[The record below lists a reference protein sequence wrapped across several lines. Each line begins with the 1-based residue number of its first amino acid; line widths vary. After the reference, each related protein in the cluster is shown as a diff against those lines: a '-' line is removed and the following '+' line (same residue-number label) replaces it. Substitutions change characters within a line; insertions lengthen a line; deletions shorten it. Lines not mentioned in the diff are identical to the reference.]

1 VIKNLREFA
10 IIGVALISVSSL
22 LLAEDSNITNTT
34 TSTSTVTSNNTNNN
48 TNNNTVNSTSSA
60 TNTNNNT
67 NINNTTISQ
76 TTNATNTNNN
86 TNTTTSTSNV
96 TSNIT
101 QTQDVTN
108 NSTIASTSVGT
119 NTNVNTNNNTNSS
132 NNVNANT
139 STSTSSVST
148 ESINQNTNQNTNV
161 NTNQNN
167 SNSVS
172 RNDSTQKVTQRVK
185 SPPPSAIAPS
195 IMSYSQDLC
204 TTGASSAVQTQF
216 FGIST
221 GRSVRDENCETLKLS
236 KGLYDM
242 GMKVAAVAL
251 LCGES
256 TGKVH
261 RAMKMAGTPCPYNGL
276 IGTEAQAAWDEN
288 QEDRPDWN
296 QIKKKQSSQEFKA
309 YTKPKFCK
317 KYPTHK
323 ICTNS

>member
-1 VIKNLREFA
+1 MIKNLREFA

-48 TNNNTVNSTSSA
+48 TNNNTITSTSVA
-60 TNTNNNT
+60 TNNN
-67 NINNTTISQ
+67 NNVNTSTI
-76 TTNATNTNNN
+76 TTNATNNN
-86 TNTTTSTSNV
+86 TNTTTSTSDV

-101 QTQDVTN
+101 QTQNVTN
-108 NSTIASTSVGT
+108 NNTSAITSTSTASNT
-119 NTNVNTNNNTNSS
+119 NLNTNNSSNVNTNTS
-132 NNVNANT
+132 N
-139 STSTSSVST
+139 STSSVST
-148 ESINQNTNQNTNV
+148 ESVNQNTNQNTNL
-161 NTNQNN
+161 NTNNN
-167 SNSVS
+167 NNTSVS
-172 RNDSTQKVTQRVK
+172 RNDSTQKVTQRIK
-185 SPPPSAIAPS
+185 TAPPSAIAHS

-216 FGIST
+216 FGVST

-288 QEDRPDWN
+288 QEDRPDWD
-296 QIKKKQSSQEFKA
+296 QVKKEQASHEFKA

>member
-1 VIKNLREFA
+1 VIKNLKEFA

-48 TNNNTVNSTSSA
+48 TNNNTITSTSVA
-60 TNTNNNT
+60 TNNN
-67 NINNTTISQ
+67 NNVNTSTI
-76 TTNATNTNNN
+76 TTNATNNN
-86 TNTTTSTSNV
+86 TNTTTSTSDV

-101 QTQDVTN
+101 QTQNVTN
-108 NSTIASTSVGT
+108 NNTSAITSTSTASNT
-119 NTNVNTNNNTNSS
+119 NLNTNNSSNVNTNTS
-132 NNVNANT
+132 N
-139 STSTSSVST
+139 STSSVST
-148 ESINQNTNQNTNV
+148 ESVNQNTNQNTNL
-161 NTNQNN
+161 NTNNNN
-167 SNSVS
+167 STSVS
-172 RNDSTQKVTQRVK
+172 RNDSTQKVTQRIK
-185 SPPPSAIAPS
+185 TAPPSAIAPS

-288 QEDRPDWN
+288 QEDRPDWD
-296 QIKKKQSSQEFKA
+296 QVKKEQASHEFKA